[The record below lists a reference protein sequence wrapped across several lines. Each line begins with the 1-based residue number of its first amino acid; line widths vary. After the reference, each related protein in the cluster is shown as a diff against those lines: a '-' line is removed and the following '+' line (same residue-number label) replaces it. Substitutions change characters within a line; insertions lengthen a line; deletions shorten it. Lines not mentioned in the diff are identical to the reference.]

1 MDDQNVASN
10 SNPTLDDGTS
20 PAATK
25 KSPKG
30 LDPDKAT
37 VNFVDLKKKD
47 MKKSQYRE
55 RFDMLSAEIDQNI
68 INTFVSY
75 GQKLY
80 EKSGWGSMVFY
91 NKMSNGAYD
100 INVYP
105 QKITDRDQ
113 NRSGVPVSQEPIALS
128 KILIATS
135 VLAGKLPDCQVISDD
150 KVYSKAAYELWKRTW
165 LLKGGNGQNTLS
177 IVYQNLLTYGWAAWR
192 CYPRRVSVQRKGV
205 EKLLFDD
212 VYREPMDPNRTWL
225 GLGQNNGDYWSAFE
239 VYYEKDML
247 KSEFFEKYPE
257 AKNNKR
263 KLEYCT
269 TSQEA
274 KDENQE
280 KARHS
285 VTIGYYENVLLNR
298 YIVKCGG
305 MIIYDGELPND
316 DSYGSIIVAR
326 CFIKNQLDPYGVGL
340 YEMMRGNTAL
350 FTYINS
356 LNAQQVEAE
365 IFPLLFGPQVQNGTA
380 TYKRS
385 PNVINP
391 KNPGTTIDVIKTSG
405 NVQQGVAFAQQ
416 QKTAIEENTG
426 VNNILAG
433 NGGESTLG
441 STVIL
446 KEAASNRLTPPK
458 NSMMNGLQTDAHIAM
473 SWIEQTYSVDKVF
486 LIDSQ
491 EDVAEFA
498 KQNPDYFV
506 DSQDITDDDGIPTGK
521 QAIVASKNLRLNFDF
536 TPDGEILED
545 VAPRT
550 VTAKDLFTELK
561 NYNHKSNY
569 IEFLIDPD
577 SMLLPSL
584 EIQKQTMSAMFPV
597 ITNQVTLIF
606 NLRHAEPEAAS
617 AQLRALEKFLE
628 IQQQDIYDYIPKAM
642 YDQIIALQ
650 PSQTPFI
657 APTKP
662 IDKSKMYQFAPPDV
676 QREIEQ
682 AAGLQ
687 PSEEAGVPSST
698 PGAIPPATNL
708 PGIPEPQM
716 AAAGG
721 NNIPQGNGGSP
732 APTPTPSGGVE
743 QPQQGAPAAAG
754 AAVPIPAGNVPRP
767 QAPMG
772 AAIDASLGRAAKLP
786 ELKHKIK

>member
-1 MDDQNVASN
+1 MDEQAVASN
-10 SNPTLDDGTS
+10 SNPTLDDGTLS
-20 PAATK
+20 VNKK
-25 KSPKG
+25 KSKTV
-30 LDPDKAT
+30 DPDKIT
-37 VNFVDLKKKD
+37 VDFVEQKKKD

-55 RFDMLSAEIDQNI
+55 RFDTLYNEIDQNI

-135 VLAGKLPDCQVISDD
+135 VLAGKLPDAQVISDD
-150 KVYSKAAYELWKRTW
+150 KIYSKVAHELWKRTW
-165 LLKGGNGQNTLS
+165 LTKGGNGQNTLS
-177 IVYQNLLTYGWAAWR
+177 LVFQNLLTYGWAAWR
-192 CYPRRVSVQRKGV
+192 VYPRRVSVQRKGV

-212 VYREPMDPNRTWL
+212 IYRESMDVNRTWL
-225 GLGQNNGDYWSAFE
+225 GLGNNNSDYWSQFE

-247 KSEFFEKYPE
+247 KAEFFEKYPD
-257 AKNNKR
+257 AKNNRR

-269 TSQEA
+269 TTTEA

-298 YIVKCGG
+298 YIVKCGS
-305 MIIYDGELPND
+305 MVIYDGELPND
-316 DSYGSIIVAR
+316 DSFGSIVVAR
-326 CFIKNQLDPYGVGL
+326 CFVKNQLDPHGVGL

-405 NVQQGVAFAQQ
+405 NVQQGIAFAQQ
-416 QKTAIEENTG
+416 QKQAIEDNTG

-458 NSMMNGLQTDAHIAM
+458 NSMMNGLQTDAHIAI
-473 SWIEQTYSVDKVF
+473 SWIKQTYSVDKVF
-486 LIDSQ
+486 MIDSQ
-491 EDVAEFA
+491 EDLAEFA

-506 DSQDITDDDGIPTGK
+506 DSQDIINDDGIPTGK
-521 QAIVASKNLRLNFDF
+521 QAAVASQNLRLNFDF
-536 TPDGEILED
+536 TPDGEIMED
-545 VAPRT
+545 VPTRT

-561 NYNHKSNY
+561 NYNHISNY
-569 IEFLIDPD
+569 VEFIIDPD

-584 EIQKQTMSAMFPV
+584 EIQKQTAVAMFPV
-597 ITNQVTLIF
+597 ITNQITMIF
-606 NLRHAEPEAAS
+606 GMRHAQPDAAA
-617 AQLRALEKFLE
+617 AQLRALEKLLDV
-628 IQQQDIYDYIPKAM
+628 QQQDIYDYIPKGM
-642 YDQIIALQ
+642 YDEIIAMQ
-650 PSQTPFI
+650 PSQVPFV
-657 APTKP
+657 PQSKP
-662 IDKSKMYQFAPPDV
+662 LDKTKMYQWAPPDV
-676 QREIEQ
+676 QRQIEQ
-682 AAGLQ
+682 AAGFQ
-687 PSEEAGVPSST
+687 PSQEAGIPSST
-698 PGAIPPATNL
+698 PGSIPAVINK
-708 PGIPEPQM
+708 PGIPVPQM
-716 AAAGG
+716 APAG
-721 NNIPQGNGGSP
+721 NTIPQPP
-732 APTPTPSGGVE
+732 APAPM
-743 QPQQGAPAAAG
+743 GAP
-754 AAVPIPAGNVPRP
+754 VPPGPQAPEGVMQPVPQGNVPRP

-772 AAIDASLGRAAKLP
+772 AALDASVGRAANLP
-786 ELKHKIK
+786 EFKPKIK